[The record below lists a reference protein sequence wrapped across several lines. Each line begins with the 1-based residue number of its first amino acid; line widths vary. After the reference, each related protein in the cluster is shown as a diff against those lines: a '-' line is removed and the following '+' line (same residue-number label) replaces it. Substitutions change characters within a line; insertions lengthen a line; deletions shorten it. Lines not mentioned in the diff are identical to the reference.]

1 MRLRQGRELVGTLR
15 CVRCHSPGDLAA
27 DGAMPEL
34 SQDAPRLDD
43 AGARLNAAWIARW
56 VSDPKSVR
64 PDATMPR
71 LFHSG
76 DAAAFELQ
84 HPTRMHC
91 AAIPSILAVHQISL
105 RFLIRCQTA
114 NRKPRKLPAMI
125 KR

>member
-1 MRLRQGRELVGTLR
+1 LGQKPSRSRNEEGPDAFGRKDKQLLMAPHT
-15 CVRCHSPGDLAA
+15 LAA
-27 DGAMPEL
+27 LYQAKVP
-34 SQDAPRLDD
+34 DD
-43 AGARLNAAWIARW
+43 TIMSAA
-56 VSDPKSVR
+56 
-64 PDATMPR
+64 
-71 LFHSG
+71 HSG